1 MFSYPNLHSR
11 DPLLVGR
18 SQSKELSSELQCNA
32 SLDAV
37 LESVT
42 RDSHVQ
48 NLATSKRDGCD
59 RRARLCRRREIWRRF
74 SNVADFSADFAFDVF
89 ALFDAGR
96 SHSGKR
102 RLQCG

>member
-48 NLATSKRDGCD
+48 NLATVKTWRMWQKGSALQKDGNM
-59 RRARLCRRREIWRRF
+59 ATF
-74 SNVADFSADFAFDVF
+74 
-89 ALFDAGR
+89 
-96 SHSGKR
+96 
-102 RLQCG
+102 Q